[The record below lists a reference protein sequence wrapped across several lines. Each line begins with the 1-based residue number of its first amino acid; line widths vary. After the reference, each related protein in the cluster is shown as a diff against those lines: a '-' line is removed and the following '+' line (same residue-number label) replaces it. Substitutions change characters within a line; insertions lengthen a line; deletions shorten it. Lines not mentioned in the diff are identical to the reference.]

1 MLADLLHRGR
11 EAEHSRLGI
20 PLQPGRSIV
29 PLSKVDD
36 LTGPRIQADLQAQL
50 FVVIDAEILIGEP
63 GLEVDAA
70 VQATEECEGIVF
82 TGWCAA
88 FCSGLLQGEKR
99 FQR

>member
-11 EAEHSRLGI
+11 EGEHPRLGI
-20 PLQPGRSIV
+20 PFQPGRSFV
-29 PLSKVDD
+29 SLCKVDD
-36 LTGPRIQADLQAQL
+36 LPRPRIEADGQVQL

-88 FCSGLLQGEKR
+88 FGSGLLQGEKR
-99 FQR
+99 FQ